1 MFEYVMGMDG
11 VGSGDVTA
19 SLVAGAADCPVEVVA
34 WVRGFA
40 AVAAGPVSGDVVTGA
55 GLADR
60 VTVLARLR
68 TVLDAEIART
78 LVAAQSADVLP
89 HTAAT
94 HLQRHAAW
102 SGADASEVLTAGRF
116 AARHRDLAVLWR
128 SGQVS
133 AGVVAVI
140 ARGLRGVSAEV
151 EAQFLAAVLDK
162 LPRLSVKAVKVL
174 LARTLDLLFPHDAD
188 AREQTDWDR
197 RSLVATTHGGMTM
210 ISADLPAVE
219 GQAVMAA
226 LDAVADSLRVAGDRT
241 TAAQRRADAL
251 ITLVNAA
258 HAHGDVPTTRA
269 GLPVATTITVGIAE
283 ADRVAAGKP
292 KTPTTDLTQDVV
304 HTRDPRAVATTSSD
318 HGGAVTLGDAALR
331 FALCTGTHTG
341 VLIDDRHQFVG
352 NTTDDRHQPH
362 TTADDRTAD
371 SGRPV
376 SSALT
381 RTRVQPLAVGRA
393 FRLATPAQ
401 RTALAVRDRGCV
413 LCQRPPAQCQT
424 HHITDWAAG
433 GRTDLDN
440 LVLLCWTHH
449 RQVELNRWTL
459 TRNPDTAPDQP
470 HWLITPVPRHQ
481 WKRRPPATST
491 CRH

>member
-1 MFEYVMGMDG
+1 MGMDG
-11 VGSGDVTA
+11 DTPQNQDLTDALLTGTGS
-19 SLVAGAADCPVEVVA
+19 CPT
-34 WVRGFA
+34 R
-40 AVAAGPVSGDVVTGA
+40 VAALA
-55 GLADR
+55 GLLAEICAEPLPGQAATGVGLTDR
-60 VTVLARLR
+60 VTVLARVR
-68 TVLDAEIART
+68 AVLDAEVARS
-78 LVAAQSADVLP
+78 LVAAEAFDALP

-94 HLQRHAAW
+94 HLQRSAAW
-102 SGADASEVLTAGRF
+102 SGSDASAVVVAGRF
-116 AARHRDLAVLWR
+116 AHRHPDLASLWR
-128 SGQVS
+128 SGEVS
-133 AGVVAVI
+133 TAAVAVI
-140 ARGLRGVSAEV
+140 ARGMRGLTAEV
-151 EAQFLAAVLDK
+151 EDQFLAAVIDK

-341 VLIDDRHQFVG
+341 VLIDDRHQ
-352 NTTDDRHQPH
+352 PH

-433 GRTDLDN
+433 GRTDLDQM
-440 LVLLCWTHH
+440 VLLCWTHH
-449 RQVELNRWTL
+449 RQVDLNRWSI
-459 TRNPDTAPDQP
+459 TRDPDPDQG
-470 HWLITPVPRHQ
+470 HWLITPTPRHQ
-481 WKRRPPATST
+481 WRRRQTQPRAAGSPRGS
-491 CRH
+491 CGSG